1 SDFAALGQVI
11 EGIAAPQARATRYFP
26 ALRLADELL
35 DRSPNQERIVHLLSD
50 FRKSGM
56 EDFDTNWKLKPGVQ
70 FVAANVGE
78 EKTRSLAVT
87 GVKAPSY
94 LRKAAE
100 EDEIFVRV
108 RSFGSLRLQQADLRV
123 SIDDQ
128 EQFRERVNLADQSE
142 KIVRVPV
149 SFSGEGSHVGRVSL
163 SDPDFPQDNNFY
175 FTVDVLPRIPVLLIN
190 GESSPQ

>member
-1 SDFAALGQVI
+1 LAPRSVVVLIDNSMSMAYADTFGSAKARAREILSDLNPGDEATLIVFNEEVESVQGPSSDFAALGQVI

-78 EKTRSLAVT
+78 EKTRNLAVT

-128 EQFRERVNLADQSE
+128 EQ
-142 KIVRVPV
+142 
-149 SFSGEGSHVGRVSL
+149 
-163 SDPDFPQDNNFY
+163 
-175 FTVDVLPRIPVLLIN
+175 
-190 GESSPQ
+190 